1 MHKYLSLVDR
11 KQEVLDMSL
20 AHLAGRNGDIPGVG
34 VFASSSGRRF
44 LFRMAECGF
53 W

>member
-11 KQEVLDMSL
+11 KQEVFDMTL
-20 AHLAGRNGDIPGVG
+20 ARLAGCHGDIPGVG
-34 VFASSSGRRF
+34 VCASSSGRRF